1 LAPSLIKEEIKDILK
16 EVLREYEIEKGSVE
30 EDLSTDTTL
39 LQGFI

>member
-30 EDLSTDTTL
+30 EDLLTDTTL